1 MQDVCTDQEM
11 AQLLERAKRRD
22 AAALD
27 RLYLLYVDKLYR
39 YIWFR
44 VGEQALAED
53 LAMDV
58 FVRLVEHISSFRIP
72 SEQQVAAFSAWVFRI
87 AGNRI
92 TDHFR
97 RQARSDR
104 FTENKMQELAGSDQ
118 TSSGS
123 SRLDRMATQDELRQ
137 AMASLNDS
145 QRQVLYYRFVADL
158 SSAQTARAM
167 KKSEGAVK
175 ALQHRALENLRRV
188 LSNSREGQ
196 GSEV

>member
-11 AQLLERAKRRD
+11 VQLLERAKRRE

-27 RLYLLYVDKLYR
+27 QLYLLYVDKIYR

-58 FVRLVEHISSFRIP
+58 FVRLVENISSFRVP
-72 SEQQVAAFSAWVFRI
+72 PEQQVAAFSAWLFRV
-87 AGNRI
+87 ASNRMN
-92 TDHFR
+92 DHFR

-104 FTENKMQELAGSDQ
+104 FTENSMKDLESGDQ
-118 TSSGS
+118 QLSVQR
-123 SRLDRMATQDELRQ
+123 RLDRMATQDELRQ
-137 AMASLNDS
+137 AMAELNDS

-158 SSAQTARAM
+158 SSAQTAKAM
-167 KKSEGAVK
+167 KKSEGAIK

-188 LSNSREGQ
+188 LGPSEEGQ

>member
-58 FVRLVEHISSFRIP
+58 FVRLVEHIASFRIP
-72 SEQQVAAFSAWVFRI
+72 SEQQVAAFSAWLFRI
-87 AGNRI
+87 AANRI
-92 TDHFR
+92 TDHYR

-104 FTENKMQELAGSDQ
+104 FTENKMQELAN
-118 TSSGS
+118 S
-123 SRLDRMATQDELRQ
+123 SRPGSGQSKLDRLATQDELRQ
-137 AMASLNDS
+137 AVAGLNDS

-158 SSAQTARAM
+158 SSAQTAKAM

-188 LSNSREGQ
+188 LGSSREGQ
-196 GSEV
+196 GSEA

>member
-27 RLYLLYVDKLYR
+27 RLYLLYVDKVYR

-72 SEQQVAAFSAWVFRI
+72 SEQQVAAFSAWVFFF

>member
-72 SEQQVAAFSAWVFRI
+72 SEQQVAAFSAWLFRI

-92 TDHFR
+92 NDHYR
-97 RQARSDR
+97 RQARADR
-104 FTENKMQELAGSDQ
+104 FTENKMNELANSSRPGSGQ
-118 TSSGS
+118 
-123 SRLDRMATQDELRQ
+123 SRLDRLATQDELRQ
-137 AMASLNDS
+137 AMAELNDS

-158 SSAQTARAM
+158 SSAQTAKAM

-175 ALQHRALENLRRV
+175 ALQHRALENLRR
-188 LSNSREGQ
+188 LLGNSREGQ